1 MNRTARIHDDPIA
14 YPENL
19 RPVEGEMMMLAMLLN
34 DNSRVDIVAD
44 LLRSD
49 DFYEP
54 LFGRLYG
61 RIVQLVSAGQQANP
75 FTVNALFA
83 NDPAYAEMNAREML
97 VDLTGTEARAS
108 LLIRAVDQATV
119 IAEAA
124 ARRRLI
130 SVTREL
136 EQRAADAD
144 VSVPQLV
151 DETDAALIAATER
164 RDPSRLSD
172 FKSAIG
178 LALTRI
184 ERIKAN
190 EGKVGATTG
199 IEELDDL
206 VGGFEGGQLV
216 IVGGRPGMGKT
227 GFACSVSN
235 GLARNGHGV
244 FFQSLEMKTDELSTR
259 MLCDVACRAP
269 SDWVPFSAM
278 VSGRTTA
285 AQDETLAAISQSVSS
300 WPVEIDDRSGVSIA
314 RLALSA
320 RRVRRK
326 MLARKQTLR
335 IIIVDYLQLMA
346 GEDKRAS
353 IYETVTAISKG
364 LKELAK
370 ELNVTVIA
378 LAQLSRAVEQ
388 RDDKRPMLSDLKDSG
403 QLEQDA
409 DAVIF
414 LYREE
419 YYLKKVK
426 PKPGNEEAHERALE
440 EARGKI
446 VVHLAK
452 RRNGAEGSVTLRYL
466 APYQAIRGS
475 NWGRL

>member
-190 EGKVGATTG
+190 EGKVGKSVGWRTG
-199 IEELDDL
+199 EALELEIAHHVVNRITRLADQILGWDDAILKHQFSSVRSSHTEFIHDLLSGL
-206 VGGFEGGQLV
+206 VTGHPFFDDEGGYL
-216 IVGGRPGMGKT
+216 R
-227 GFACSVSN
+227 A
-235 GLARNGHGV
+235 
-244 FFQSLEMKTDELSTR
+244 ST
-259 MLCDVACRAP
+259 VACTCSRIQP
-269 SDWVPFSAM
+269 NDVCRRPIF
-278 VSGRTTA
+278 
-285 AQDETLAAISQSVSS
+285 
-300 WPVEIDDRSGVSIA
+300 IDDAVGDPHLSSIDTPIA
-314 RLALSA
+314 I
-320 RRVRRK
+320 
-326 MLARKQTLR
+326 TL
-335 IIIVDYLQLMA
+335 
-346 GEDKRAS
+346 
-353 IYETVTAISKG
+353 
-364 LKELAK
+364 
-370 ELNVTVIA
+370 
-378 LAQLSRAVEQ
+378 
-388 RDDKRPMLSDLKDSG
+388 
-403 QLEQDA
+403 
-409 DAVIF
+409 
-414 LYREE
+414 
-419 YYLKKVK
+419 
-426 PKPGNEEAHERALE
+426 
-440 EARGKI
+440 
-446 VVHLAK
+446 
-452 RRNGAEGSVTLRYL
+452 
-466 APYQAIRGS
+466 
-475 NWGRL
+475 